1 LLSGAS
7 QLLSY
12 HSILNRTMIDPL
24 PSANPARNDHC
35 SAQRRWNYVR
45 YVLAWYILAIFRFV
59 FQNIAYC
66 DRFCFLTD

>member
-35 SAQRRWNYVR
+35 SAQRR
-45 YVLAWYILAIFRFV
+45 
-59 FQNIAYC
+59 
-66 DRFCFLTD
+66 